1 MSYHLSRSLVVPRPL
16 DEVFAFFGDARNLE
30 RLTPAFLN
38 FTILTPQPIEMRPGA
53 LIDYRISLR
62 GLPLTWT
69 SEITEW
75 HPPFAFVDQQRRGPY
90 RKWIHR
96 HTFTEVPGGTRVS
109 DDVEYEV
116 LGGALIHALFVK
128 RDLQTIFNYRLAVLN
143 DLFHDELA

>member
-38 FTILTPQPIEMRPGA
+38 FKILTPQPIEMRPGT

-62 GLPLTWT
+62 GLPMKWT

-75 HPPFAFVDQQRRGPY
+75 RPPFAFVDEQRRGPY

-109 DDVEYEV
+109 DDVEYDV
-116 LGGALIHALFVK
+116 LGGALIHTLFVK
-128 RDLQTIFNYRLAVLN
+128 RDLETIFNYRLAVLS